1 MTRDPLAPLRALPPA
16 AAWLASRGPLRAPW
30 LRHAHAV
37 ARRTVDPPTLRAW
50 AAVAGCSRSALCA
63 ARAADAALAALEVAA
78 VGPPRLPNSR
88 RSRRYQAR
96 LRRCGHS
103 SQRRAYR
110 SG

>member
-1 MTRDPLAPLRALPPA
+1 VGVMARHTLADVLLTLIALSATDPH

-37 ARRTVDPPTLRAW
+37 ARRTVDPPTLAAW

-78 VGPPRLPNSR
+78 VGPPRRPDSR
-88 RSRRYQAR
+88 RSRRAAR
-96 LRRCGHS
+96 
-103 SQRRAYR
+103 A
-110 SG
+110 

>member
-1 MTRDPLAPLRALPPA
+1 MSRDPLAPLRALPPA

-37 ARRTVDPPTLRAW
+37 ARRAWRAPPTLAVW

-78 VGPPRLPNSR
+78 VGPPRLPGSR
-88 RSRRYQAR
+88 RSRRAAR
-96 LRRCGHS
+96 
-103 SQRRAYR
+103 A
-110 SG
+110 